1 MKEYCFSLFFF
12 LLFPGR
18 IFRIFSSKFPYFL
31 VNIHGNGTFF
41 LIAYR
46 ASKKPVFTGFFDIYP
61 NGHCL
66 LVYPGGFEP
75 LASGVGVLRSIQLS
89 YEYLFLYCLLII
101 HCYLH
106 KIKKGYLL
114 SLKKDDEVAKLGYS
128 I

>member
-66 LVYPGGFEP
+66 LVEARGVEP
-75 LASGVGVLRSIQLS
+75 LSENLFDRLSTGLAAEYIRSLSCSLRCRV
-89 YEYLFLYCLLII
+89 E
-101 HCYLH
+101 
-106 KIKKGYLL
+106 
-114 SLKKDDEVAKLGYS
+114 ER
-128 I
+128 